1 MNGKIVEIDKFDD
14 DHYELREYDENG
26 TPKAIENQSLKNLIS
41 YLNDLQTS
49 TNNRTASLSNS
60 LVVFVSSGS
69 CPIGL

>member
-26 TPKAIENQSLKNLIS
+26 TPNAIENQSLKNLIS

-49 TNNRTASLSNS
+49 TDEQPNS
-60 LVVFVSSGS
+60 ETLQ
-69 CPIGL
+69 